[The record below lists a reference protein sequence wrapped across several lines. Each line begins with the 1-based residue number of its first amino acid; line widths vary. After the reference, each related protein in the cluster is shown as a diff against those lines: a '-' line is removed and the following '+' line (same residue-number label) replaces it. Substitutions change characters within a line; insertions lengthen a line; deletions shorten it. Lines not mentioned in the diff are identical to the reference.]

1 MNKVEHLLKLADE
14 YEAKAVL
21 DLCVKCLR
29 DEPKSEENAVKILFL
44 ANSTVMAREDDR
56 LESVRNKCYDLIK
69 NMELTNILGKND
81 FKYLDRD
88 IVENVFV
95 QRGERLE
102 TFLKEIYPQ
111 FIGLVEYALSVCMGQ
126 SPPSVTPCPRHFSNN
141 TTNNGLF
148 ERIKNCSVCRRMIEQ
163 LVSASKRGSHSNSA
177 FQSTPAGFGGLSGS
191 TAGLFGSTAMGSSF
205 HYTGYWGKYHFD
217 EKLISI
223 IRDFHNILK
232 L

>member
-88 IVENVFV
+88 ILENVFV

-126 SPPSVTPCPRHFSNN
+126 SHSGITPCPQHFSNN
-141 TTNNGLF
+141 TTNKDLF

-163 LVSASKRGSHSNSA
+163 LVSASKRGSHGN
-177 FQSTPAGFGGLSGS
+177 TTTGFNFSSSSHGNTAISFNFGSS
-191 TAGLFGSTAMGSSF
+191 TARR
-205 HYTGYWGKYHFD
+205 YHFD
-217 EKLISI
+217 ENLLSI

-232 L
+232 M